1 MPPSDKAQKHLLVDG
16 WNIIRSHREMARA
29 FSELGQDAAKR
40 MLSDMLSPIHDIL
53 GYRVTIVY
61 DGRGEDINVEK
72 IGQSATFSEVYTP
85 SSMTADELIEQM
97 CATSKNPRLITVAS
111 RDNLIRLTAMGFKV
125 ESITSF
131 QLFGWAESAAKMLSG
146 RAGELKSKTAAKWSE
161 ATSPFCGIDKMLDL
175 QKPKRQ
181 TKGLP
186 NRNKKSTK

>member
-1 MPPSDKAQKHLLVDG
+1 MTPPGNSRKHLLVDG

-29 FSELGQDAAKR
+29 FTELGQDAAKR
-40 MLSDMLSPIHDIL
+40 MLSDMLSPIHDVL

-72 IGQSATFSEVYTP
+72 IGSSQTFSEVYTP
-85 SSMTADELIEQM
+85 SCMTADELIEQM

-131 QLFGWAESAAKMLSG
+131 QLFGWAEDAAKLLARKS
-146 RAGELKSKTAAKWSE
+146 GELKSDTAKKWRQS
-161 ATSPFCGIDKMLDL
+161 TTPFGNIEELL
-175 QKPKRQ
+175 
-181 TKGLP
+181 
-186 NRNKKSTK
+186 NSKKNDGPRGK